1 MARNPVQKN
10 EDYHVTYQL
19 QAVALRVKPN
29 SLTMDRIAN
38 IIIPY
43 DFSAPARRALE
54 YAIDF
59 AGNRTDKHM
68 KLCFI
73 QPEGSPKDLDAEFA
87 LISKR
92 LTKSF
97 RARLSWVAL
106 QPPTVEG
113 LLAYSK
119 KEGADLILMGTSG
132 SDDPHGTTH
141 TSQAVLASDCPV
153 LVIPPGAPEEF
164 RIKKI
169 ALVLG
174 RNEIEDPKVL
184 GTLLDVARTFNA
196 KVQVLT
202 IENIPGTYGYSKEE
216 ERNERLLEYYLENF
230 YSHHIFIEHPD
241 VVEGIFDYATEK
253 EIDLL
258 AILPRNHA
266 HVSTPSEG
274 RLTRIL
280 TLRSHT
286 PLLAIEQ

>member
-1 MARNPVQKN
+1 M
-10 EDYHVTYQL
+10 H
-19 QAVALRVKPN
+19 AVALRVKPN
-29 SLTMDRIAN
+29 SLAMDRISN
-38 IIIPY
+38 ILIPY
-43 DFSAPARRALE
+43 DFSDSARRALD
-54 YAIDF
+54 YALDF
-59 AGNRTDKHM
+59 AGNRPEKNL

-73 QPEGSPKDLDAEFA
+73 EPGGTPRDLEVEFA
-87 LISKR
+87 KISGR
-92 LTKSF
+92 LAKSF
-97 RARLSWVAL
+97 RARLSWVSL
-106 QPPTVEG
+106 EPPTVEG

-119 KEGADLILMGTSG
+119 KDKADLILMGTSG
-132 SDDPHGTTH
+132 SDDPNGTTH
-141 TSQAVLASDCPV
+141 TSQTVLASDCPV

-164 RIKKI
+164 QIKKI

-202 IENIPGTYGYSKEE
+202 IENKPGTYGYSKEE
-216 ERNERLLEYYLENF
+216 ERNERVLEYYLEDF

-266 HVSTPSEG
+266 HVNAPSEG

>member
-1 MARNPVQKN
+1 
-10 EDYHVTYQL
+10 
-19 QAVALRVKPN
+19 
-29 SLTMDRIAN
+29 MDRISN
-38 IIIPY
+38 ILIPY
-43 DFSAPARRALE
+43 DFSASARRALD

-59 AGNRTDKHM
+59 AGNRPEKHL

-73 QPEGSPKDLDAEFA
+73 EPGERKKDLEAEFA
-87 LISKR
+87 QISGR

-97 RARLSWVAL
+97 RARLSWVSL
-106 QPPTVEG
+106 EPPTVAG

-119 KEGADLILMGTSG
+119 KDKADLILMGTSG
-132 SDDPHGTTH
+132 SDDPNGTTH
-141 TSQAVLASDCPV
+141 TSETVLASDCPV

-196 KVQVLT
+196 RVQVLT
-202 IENIPGTYGYSKEE
+202 IENKPGTYGYSREE
-216 ERNERLLEYYLENF
+216 EHNERVLEYYLEDF

-266 HVSTPSEG
+266 HISTPSEG

>member
-1 MARNPVQKN
+1 
-10 EDYHVTYQL
+10 
-19 QAVALRVKPN
+19 
-29 SLTMDRIAN
+29 MDRITN
-38 IIIPY
+38 ILIPY
-43 DFSAPARRALE
+43 DFSASARRALD

-59 AGNRTDKHM
+59 AGGRPEKHL

-73 QPEGSPKDLDAEFA
+73 QPDDGPADLKAEFEK
-87 LISKR
+87 ISSR
-92 LTKSF
+92 LSKSF
-97 RARLSWVAL
+97 RARLSWDSLTPA
-106 QPPTVEG
+106 TVEG
-113 LLAYSK
+113 LLEYSRK
-119 KEGADLILMGTSG
+119 DGSDLILMGTSG
-132 SDDPHGTTH
+132 SDDPNGTTH

-202 IENIPGTYGYSKEE
+202 IENKPGTYGYTKEE
-216 ERNERLLEYYLENF
+216 ERNERVLEYYLENF

-253 EIDLL
+253 EIDML

>member
-1 MARNPVQKN
+1 
-10 EDYHVTYQL
+10 
-19 QAVALRVKPN
+19 
-29 SLTMDRIAN
+29 MDRISN
-38 IIIPY
+38 ILIPY
-43 DFSAPARRALE
+43 DFSDSARRALD
-54 YAIDF
+54 YALDF
-59 AGNRTDKHM
+59 AGNRPEKHL

-73 QPEGSPKDLDAEFA
+73 EPGGTPRDLEAEFA
-87 LISKR
+87 KISGR

-97 RARLSWVAL
+97 RARLTWVSL
-106 QPPTVEG
+106 EPPTVEG

-119 KEGADLILMGTSG
+119 KDKADLILMGTSG
-132 SDDPHGTTH
+132 SEDPNGTTH
-141 TSQAVLASDCPV
+141 TSQTVLASDCPV
-153 LVIPPGAPEEF
+153 LVIPPGAPEDF
-164 RIKKI
+164 QIKKI

-202 IENIPGTYGYSKEE
+202 IENKPGTYGYSKEE
-216 ERNERLLEYYLENF
+216 ERNERVLEYYLEDF

-258 AILPRNHA
+258 AILPRNHS
-266 HVSTPSEG
+266 HVNTPSEG